1 MSSPY
6 SDVNTHALVCLGG
19 QVCVLRVL
27 SRRLDEKT
35 VYYFCVGFGDLQCHT
50 EGFDQDQPLG
60 YCTEKAL
67 SRSDGNED

>member
-67 SRSDGNED
+67 RQE